1 MKKIQELVTIKPTK
15 ETKHDFEFQEVCTE
29 LEPIYGRGIW
39 RLPFQPGVTEY
50 KIREAHS
57 IASKRGIQKY
67 GYLIGIIK
75 KL

>member
-1 MKKIQELVTIKPTK
+1 MKKIQDLVLTKPTK
-15 ETKHDFEFQEVCTE
+15 KSEHNFEFQEVCSE
-29 LEPIYGRGIW
+29 LEPVYGKGIW

-50 KIREAHS
+50 KIREAHA
-57 IASKRGIQKY
+57 IASKRGIQTY